1 MDNVRL
7 ILIMIL
13 LFLGLMIYQAWQKD
27 YATPPA
33 YVGAGAEGLS
43 SPATTPTPPL
53 TPSATEGAAVAQA
66 SAVPDVPTIRGD
78 DLPGLARSG
87 ADMPSSGRIRV
98 DTDVFSVE
106 IDLYGG
112 DVRVARLPHY
122 PVSIDKPEQPFIFM
136 NDNAPHIF
144 VAQSGLLSDN
154 EEHAPTHRALY
165 HAAHTHYTLAAD
177 QDSVRVPLTWRNDN
191 GIEVTK
197 VYEFK
202 RGDYAIKVSHRIDNH
217 SVNSWNA
224 RLYGQLR
231 RTAVVPGANDSM
243 FIYTYLGGALSSP
256 TSRYEKIGFDDI
268 SSGILDK
275 EQRQPW
281 ADGWLAMLQ
290 HYFVAAIIPTSTD
303 EFSYYSRHL
312 KTEGQY
318 VLGLYSLPFSIA
330 PGNTLENSFT
340 LYVGPKVQ
348 ERLAA
353 LAPSLDLTVD
363 YGILWFIAQPLF
375 WVLEIFYSMF
385 GNWGWAIIALTIL
398 IKILFFYP
406 SAISYRAMANMRK
419 LQPRLLALKER
430 YADDKSALNQA
441 MMDLYRT
448 EKINPLGGCL
458 PVLIQIPVFIALYWV
473 LLESVELRQAP
484 FMLWIKDMS
493 SADPYFILPLIMG
506 ATMIIQQKLNPAP
519 LDPVQQKIMMIL
531 PIVFTVF
538 FAFFPA
544 GLVLYWV
551 VNNILS
557 IAQQWYITVKIT
569 GGLTES
575 KSG

>member
-7 ILIMIL
+7 ILIMAL
-13 LFLGLMIYQAWQKD
+13 LFLGLMLYQAWQKD
-27 YATPPA
+27 YGSQPAPVAAAAQETGASPPT
-33 YVGAGAEGLS
+33 GTS
-43 SPATTPTPPL
+43 SGDLPQTPTTDAPPVR
-53 TPSATEGAAVAQA
+53 S
-66 SAVPDVPTIRGD
+66 D
-78 DLPGLARSG
+78 DLPGLARGS
-87 ADMPSSGRIRV
+87 ADLPSAGRV
-98 DTDVFSVE
+98 LVHTDVFSVE
-106 IDLYGG
+106 IDLHGG
-112 DVRVARLPHY
+112 DLRVARLLAY
-122 PVSIDKPEQPFIFM
+122 PVSSDRPDDPYVFM
-136 NDNAPHIF
+136 NDMPPHVF
-144 VAQSGLLSDN
+144 VAQSGLLGAS
-154 EEHAPTHRALY
+154 EEYAPTHKAQFS
-165 HAAHTHYTLAAD
+165 AAQNSYTLGAGEETL
-177 QDSVRVPLTWRNDN
+177 SVPLTWHKD
-191 GIEVTK
+191 GLEVTK
-197 VYEFK
+197 TYTFS
-202 RGDYAIKVSHRIDNH
+202 RSDYAIRVNHRVDNH
-217 SVNSWNA
+217 SDSAWSA

-231 RTAVVPGANDSM
+231 RTASVPGATDSM

-256 TSRYEKIGFDDI
+256 SSRYEKINFDDI
-268 SSGILDK
+268 SSGLLEK
-275 EQRQPW
+275 EQRPAW

-290 HYFVAAIIPTSTD
+290 HYFVTAIVPSPT
-303 EFSYYSRHL
+303 EEYSYYSRHL
-312 KTEGQY
+312 KSEGQY
-318 VLGLYSLPFSIA
+318 VLGLYGQPLHVA
-330 PGNTLENSFT
+330 PGASADSAFT
-340 LYVGPKVQ
+340 LYAGPKIQ
-348 ERLAA
+348 DRLAA

-363 YGILWFIAQPLF
+363 YGFLWFIAQPLF
-375 WVLEIFYSMF
+375 WVLDKLHALF
-385 GNWGWAIIALTIL
+385 GNWGWAIIGLTVL

-406 SAISYRAMANMRK
+406 SAISYKAMANMRK
-419 LQPRLLALKER
+419 LQPRLAALKER
-430 YADDKSALNQA
+430 YADDKAGLNQA

-569 GGLTES
+569 GSLTDS
-575 KSG
+575 KNG